1 MATAPAMPAP
11 RTIPKGPGLPLVGNL
26 FSLTSD
32 PVRFFVQC
40 YRKYGPVCEMR
51 VLNQRYLLL
60 AGVEAANLLGSRTGK
75 DCLRS
80 RQFWE
85 GLLTEYGASRAL
97 VSEDGES
104 HKELRDIMRRGYS
117 KESIRGRYDEFVGI
131 LDQVYARDWQPGASV
146 PVVQAMQYMAVGTL
160 GPLLTGATPGE
171 DIRD

>member
-1 MATAPAMPAP
+1 MASAPAVPALKPIP
-11 RTIPKGPGLPLVGNL
+11 RVPGLPLLGSL
-26 FSLTSD
+26 LSLTGN
-32 PVRFFVQC
+32 PVRFFVEC
-40 YRKYGPVCEMR
+40 YRKFGPVCDIR

-60 AGVEAANLLGSRTGK
+60 GGVEAANLLGSRLGK

-117 KESIRGRYDEFVGI
+117 RESIRGRYGEFVRI
-131 LDQVYARDWQPGASV
+131 LDQV
-146 PVVQAMQYMAVGTL
+146 
-160 GPLLTGATPGE
+160 
-171 DIRD
+171 